1 MHDLSRTVSSNEILK
16 HIEDLLPQRTYLVG
30 GCIRDMLLGRVP
42 PDFDLVTYAPVT
54 DLAGSIAGRLGAR
67 PFWMDERRGVMR
79 IALKSSGA
87 SIDISEPKGLSIEE
101 DLRSRDLTINAMAYD
116 ISRRRLIDPL
126 DGFHDL
132 SRGMIRIVSEENLL
146 SDPLR
151 SLRAVRFSV
160 TLNFAV
166 HEESSRMIKRHAGR
180 LRGVSGERIRQ
191 EFVQALR
198 TVHGADFFRMLAW
211 NALVP
216 VLFAPYF
223 PERDRGDGQQHAL
236 LLSVIPACQELDGII
251 YACDALMPGCSGLL
265 AQETENGVQR
275 GALLRLAS
283 FLLGLEELRS
293 GDLQSRES
301 GISARDLGMEDRA
314 AGFCSSLRFSSRSA
328 RMIRSLLGREKRTR
342 GFLAQRCPSPLDI
355 HRFCEEAS
363 EQLPEALLLS
373 LSRAQTQESF
383 PRQAAARAWEYYRTT
398 YQEHKKSPLISGNDV
413 IGVLG
418 GGAGPEV
425 GKWLRTVE
433 EARARGEVRTRSEA
447 MKFLRR
453 HIE

>member
-1 MHDLSRTVSSNEILK
+1 MHDLSRTVSSNEVLK

-42 PDFDLVTYAPVT
+42 PDFDLVTYEPVT
-54 DLAGSIAGRLGAR
+54 DLAGSIAERLGSR

-79 IALKSSGA
+79 IALKASGA
-87 SIDISEPKGLSIEE
+87 CIDISEPKGLSIEE
-101 DLRSRDLTINAMAYD
+101 DLGSRDLTINAMAYD

-146 SDPLR
+146 NDPLR

-160 TLNFAV
+160 TLDFAV

-180 LRGVSGERIRQ
+180 LGGVSGERIRQ

-198 TVHGADFFRMLAW
+198 TVHGADFFRLLAW

-223 PERDRGDGQQHAL
+223 PERDQGDDQQHAL
-236 LLSVIPACQELDGII
+236 LLSVIPPCQELDGII

-275 GALLRLAS
+275 GALLRLAA
-283 FLLGLEELRS
+283 FLLGLEELGS
-293 GDLQSRES
+293 GDLQNRGS
-301 GISARDLGMEDRA
+301 GISARDPAVEDRA
-314 AGFCSSLRFSSRSA
+314 VGFCSSLRFSSRSA
-328 RMIRSLLGREKRTR
+328 RMVRSLLGKEKRTQR
-342 GFLAQRCPSPLDI
+342 FLSKQDPSSLDI
-355 HRFCEEAS
+355 HRFCEETA

-373 LSRAQTQESF
+373 LSRTHTQDSL
-383 PRQAAARAWEYYRTT
+383 PRQTAARAWEYYRTT
-398 YQEHKKSPLISGNDV
+398 YQEHKKSPLLSGNDV
-413 IGVLG
+413 IVVLG
-418 GGAGPEV
+418 TGAGPEV
-425 GKWLRTVE
+425 GKWLRTIE
-433 EARARGEVRTRSEA
+433 EARARGEVRTKSEA

-453 HIE
+453 HIG